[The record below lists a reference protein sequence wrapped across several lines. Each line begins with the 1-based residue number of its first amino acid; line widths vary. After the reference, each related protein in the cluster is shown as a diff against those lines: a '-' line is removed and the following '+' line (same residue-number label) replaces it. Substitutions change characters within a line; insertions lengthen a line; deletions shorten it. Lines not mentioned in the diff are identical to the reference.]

1 MQCIYYFSISFQVK
15 HWHRRAY
22 KHLSMAVI
30 FLELVKHNET
40 IYQQQHDDH
49 LTSYLTDIETTM
61 YDILCSVHTAIF
73 QLNSHV
79 GRYESRDIV
88 SKDLIGLQHVFVRD
102 YVILKDI
109 NIILEYFLNAYKV
122 ISATMT
128 K

>member
-1 MQCIYYFSISFQVK
+1 MYFQLK

-40 IYQQQHDDH
+40 IYQQQHNDH
-49 LTSYLTDIETTM
+49 LTSYLTGIETTM

-88 SKDLIGLQHVFVRD
+88 SKDLIDPHDQSVFVRD
-102 YVILKDI
+102 YVILQDI
-109 NIILEYFLNAYKV
+109 NTILEYFLNVYKV
-122 ISATMT
+122 ISVNMT
-128 K
+128 IQD

>member
-1 MQCIYYFSISFQVK
+1 MYLIFFNIFSGQTLASSCIQTFVYGGHFSRVS
-15 HWHRRAY
+15 
-22 KHLSMAVI
+22 
-30 FLELVKHNET
+30 ET

-49 LTSYLTDIETTM
+49 LTSYLTGIETTM

-88 SKDLIGLQHVFVRD
+88 SKHLIGLQSVFARD
-102 YVILKDI
+102 YVILQDI
-109 NIILEYFLNAYKV
+109 NTILEYFLNVYKV

-128 K
+128 MQ

>member
-1 MQCIYYFSISFQVK
+1 
-15 HWHRRAY
+15 
-22 KHLSMAVI
+22 MAVI

-49 LTSYLTDIETTM
+49 LTSYLTGIETTM

-79 GRYESRDIV
+79 ERYESRDIV
-88 SKDLIGLQHVFVRD
+88 SKDLIGLQSVFARD
-102 YVILKDI
+102 YVILQDI

-128 K
+128 MQK

>member
-1 MQCIYYFSISFQVK
+1 
-15 HWHRRAY
+15 
-22 KHLSMAVI
+22 MAVI

-49 LTSYLTDIETTM
+49 LTSYLTGIETTM

-88 SKDLIGLQHVFVRD
+88 PKNLIGVQSVFARD
-102 YVILKDI
+102 YVILQDI
-109 NIILEYFLNAYKV
+109 NTILEYFLNVYKV

-128 K
+128 MQK